1 MEDILKESGEARKL
15 AVALSHVEYG
25 GGLVEQL
32 FTHSTHME
40 KVYGSLQS
48 LVSQSDPSNTKLNR
62 LTNVA
67 KERMAWFVK
76 AKAWCFEKNMFKMDI
91 VKN

>member
-25 GGLVEQL
+25 GDLVEQL
-32 FTHSTHME
+32 FTHSKHME
-40 KVYGSLQS
+40 KVYGSLQA

-67 KERMAWFVK
+67 KEKMAWFVK